1 MDKFYI
7 AALRI
12 DKRSEKAPS
21 VQEVLTKFGCIIK
34 MRLGLHE
41 AGNVCS
47 DRGLII
53 LELVPDK
60 EEIDKLLETLN
71 SVKGVTAK
79 LLEI

>member
-7 AALRI
+7 AVLRI
-12 DKRSEKAPS
+12 DRRNEKAPG
-21 VQEVLTKFGCIIK
+21 VQKVLTEFGCIIK

-47 DRGLII
+47 NQGLII
-53 LELVPDK
+53 LELAPDT
-60 EEIDKLLETLN
+60 EEIAKLLDTLN
-71 SVKGVTAK
+71 AIDGVTAK